1 MTGNT
6 YNTSYIYASSVL
18 LLVIMALFTANYRK
32 VKMPRQGKLF
42 LAICSLQ
49 MMSNIFDILMYS
61 DLLLKCANPQFAI
74 KIDTTLYFI
83 VHNLE
88 PYVYYLYA
96 RTYTQGL
103 SRSRHNPMLFIP
115 LIFSLLCIIITPF
128 TGFVFNV
135 DANGIY
141 SRNIGIYFLYLSSAI
156 FFALSFN
163 ILRRTKN
170 ILRNRLRIA
179 LQYEFIIIAILS
191 VLVQAVFYSLI
202 IEGFGLAI
210 TLLIIYL
217 SVESPEKIIDSDT
230 GAFQSQVFFRDVALT
245 MVNKKEF
252 TVLTVTM
259 NSQEL
264 LIKTFGSELINEL
277 RYNVMQCL
285 KQLCKQEIIVYHLTD
300 SSFCIAFLT
309 NDEEKIKEDITKVLE
324 RLDSLFKVKMIET
337 YVETI
342 CCLFKCPEYANNAD
356 DILRCVAYI
365 EKGNVSYTSGL
376 VYANQLEWHLEREN
390 IQIRDAI
397 QLALR
402 EGGFEVY
409 YQPIFSQKTK
419 KVESAEALLRL
430 KDPTLGNIPPD
441 RFIPIA
447 EQDGS
452 IIEIG
457 DYVIEEVCR
466 FISSENIEK
475 YGIRY
480 IEINLSAVQCMSGE
494 LVPTVLKCLD
504 KYNIKREMINL
515 EITETAAVKSTKMF
529 TRTIEKL
536 ANEKITF
543 SLDDYGTGYSTID
556 YIVSHPFKLIKI
568 DKSIVA
574 SASES
579 EKARIALDSTVA
591 MLQRL
596 NLEIVAEGV
605 ETEEQVKYLSQ
616 LGVTHLQGFYFSK
629 PVPSQ
634 VFLES
639 LKMNCGNL

>member
-6 YNTSYIYASSVL
+6 YNTSYIYASSIL

-49 MMSNIFDILMYS
+49 MMSNVFDILMYS
-61 DLLLKCANPQFAI
+61 DLLLKSANPQLAI

-103 SRSRHNPMLFIP
+103 SHSRHNRILLIP
-115 LIFSLLCIIITPF
+115 LIISLLCIVITPF

-135 DANGIY
+135 DVNGVY
-141 SRNIGIYFLYLSSAI
+141 SRNIGMYFLYASSAI

-170 ILRNRLRIA
+170 ILRNGLRIA
-179 LQYEFIIIAILS
+179 LQYEFIIIGMLS
-191 VLVQAVFYSLI
+191 ILVQAMFYSLL
-202 IEGFGLAI
+202 IEGFGIAL
-210 TLLIIYL
+210 TMLIIYL
-217 SVESPEKIIDSDT
+217 SVESPEKVIDSNT

-277 RYNVMQCL
+277 RYNVMQSL
-285 KQLCKQEIIVYHLTD
+285 KRICKQEIIVYHLTD

-342 CCLFKCPEYANNAD
+342 CCLFKCPEYASNAD

-409 YQPIFSQKTK
+409 YQPIFSQKSK
-419 KVESAEALLRL
+419 RVESAEALLRL
-430 KDPTLGNIPPD
+430 KDPALGNIPPD

-457 DYVIEEVCR
+457 NYVIEEVCR

-475 YGIRY
+475 YGIKY

-494 LVPTVLKCLD
+494 LVPTVLNCLD

-529 TRTIEKL
+529 TRTIERL

-568 DKSIVA
+568 DKSIIS
-574 SASES
+574 SATES

-605 ETEEQVKYLSQ
+605 ETEEQVKYLSE

-629 PVPSQ
+629 PVPPQ
-634 VFLES
+634 MFLES
-639 LKMNCGNL
+639 LKMNCGNI